1 MKKLEFAKLLELAI
15 DECINISNMAK
26 EKGEELFNSLKDGL
40 DDNPEYKYYL
50 YLKKLS
56 YSKMERL
63 YLMLSVPTYSRVNSM
78 DALSVLEYQ
87 KGKEDELSTLIK
99 RNILEM
105 EKCSSDA
112 EKRKI
117 KSNIDNYIEKQKQIR
132 SLDVEGL
139 KVYILSSLGISK
151 DTETRY
157 EEIYSSNNSV
167 DETKI
172 LKNITESKETLN
184 KFFKIV
190 KDYNELRNELSSL
203 ELEESILLSDV
214 ALDDN
219 GFANPETLD
228 KMANEMRDY
237 LQELSTHDM
246 DVKNNLNK
254 EMGHAFYNLI
264 STGYHHMTTIDE
276 IVLPYDLKSLN
287 DMKSKLSDS
296 LIEQAKLQNEEW
308 KRLNEKLFKTEDVNK
323 RIYQLSV
330 EIDLTK
336 SEIDKMIRAWYKK
349 TFADND
355 IYSVAS
361 NRVNGYLK
369 YSLGAK
375 EHLKNFI
382 DNGEW
387 PSDGEI
393 SLIEQ
398 ARILKKE
405 ETEVKLLRV
414 EKVKEQLETTYKDR
428 RDDIER
434 NLIKTEKSL
443 SDLVG
448 NYKNSS
454 IMSIISD
461 SISNNKEL

>member
-87 KGKEDELSTLIK
+87 KGKEDELSALIK

-434 NLIKTEKSL
+434 KLIKTEKSL

>member
-1 MKKLEFAKLLELAI
+1 VKKLEFAKLLELAI

-87 KGKEDELSTLIK
+87 KGKEDELSALIK

-276 IVLPYDLKSLN
+276 IVPPYDLKSLN

-428 RDDIER
+428 RDNIER
-434 NLIKTEKSL
+434 KLIKTEKSL

>member
-87 KGKEDELSTLIK
+87 KGKEDELSALIK

-276 IVLPYDLKSLN
+276 IVPPYDLKSLN

-428 RDDIER
+428 RDNIER
-434 NLIKTEKSL
+434 KLIKTEKSL